1 MKRLEKIQVMGFK
14 AHIEDVGNTLSWI
27 DEISIDCTIQLMNAR
42 AVAGKKHALHATLH
56 ALNAFGEGYN
66 IAHNLGMEI
75 CLRTSAQRQISKA
88 INILGLKE
96 GPMEICAVGVDC
108 DDSIIK
114 EMSKFFKRDD
124 KVLIPRENTL
134 KEIYGLSDLEIKS
147 SGGLTSLLLE
157 KTTLLIIDK

>member
-1 MKRLEKIQVMGFK
+1 MKGLEKIQIMGFR
-14 AHIEDVGNTLSWI
+14 AHIDNVGSTLSWI
-27 DEISIDCTIQLMNAR
+27 DEISGDCTIQLMNAP

-56 ALNAFGEGYN
+56 ALNAFQDGYN

-96 GPMEICAVGVDC
+96 GSMEICAVVVGC

-114 EMSKFFKRDD
+114 KMEEFFKRDD
-124 KVLIPRENTL
+124 DVLIPEENTL
-134 KEIYGLSDLEIKS
+134 KQIYGLSDLEIKS
-147 SGGLTSLLLE
+147 AGGLISLILE